1 MGCTPLMALL
11 PHAQH
16 LPPHSTR
23 FLQFAELGLPVAP
36 SEPKPSISLRGAGK
50 QGSQS
55 VLGDKAGGNGDWGRL
70 KRGDGELR
78 RDFRELQAVPGEV
91 VSVLWWRFPS
101 AALESQ
107 LLDQHCGCCG
117 CGRGRSSPAWE
128 GNGRRGG
135 DTTLV

>member
-1 MGCTPLMALL
+1 MGCTPVMALL
-11 PHAQH
+11 PHALH

-36 SEPKPSISLRGAGK
+36 SDPKPSINLRGAG
-50 QGSQS
+50 
-55 VLGDKAGGNGDWGRL
+55 
-70 KRGDGELR
+70 
-78 RDFRELQAVPGEV
+78 EV
-91 VSVLWWRFPS
+91 VSITKWRFPS

-107 LLDQHCGCCG
+107 LSDQQCGCCG
-117 CGRGRSSPAWE
+117 CGRGRSSPCWE